1 MLEDEE
7 LSGGDFV
14 RNAKL
19 LIDLLG
25 QISDAAPSPDTAR
38 TAREAADRIF
48 RGVVAASSVTGTDAV
63 EP

>member
-1 MLEDEE
+1 MLADED

-14 RNAKL
+14 RNVKL

-25 QISDAAPSPDTAR
+25 QVAEAAPNPATAR
-38 TAREAADRIF
+38 TARQATDQIL
-48 RGVVAASSVTGTDAV
+48 RGVVAASSVAG

>member
-25 QISDAAPSPDTAR
+25 QVADAASSPETAR

-48 RGVVAASSVTGTDAV
+48 RGVVSASSVTGLDPD